1 VCSAQPARQIVS
13 PAQAGAQFA
22 FVSRPAGRD
31 AFHSWMP
38 AFAGMTSNNQRFAG
52 RMLRKSRRM

>member
-1 VCSAQPARQIVS
+1 LYCGQ
-13 PAQAGAQFA
+13 QAAMP
-22 FVSRPAGRD
+22 SS
-31 AFHSWMP
+31 SWMP